1 MGSFLPG
8 DDETHRGGEAAADVQ
23 RGERAG
29 VPDLGLAGLPGH
41 LAGRVVQHPDAGGA
55 DRVPDADQAAARVD
69 RDRAVAFELA
79 VLDRLPALAGFGDAE
94 VVDGHVLRHGEAVV
108 RLDAVEHADVR
119 YLGAPEGVGD
129 DAPDMREDVP
139 LALAAVQLR
148 LERQPGGAMSP
159 AGDPGPGVRARPA
172 RAEPVGNQ
180 QQAGHAVGDLGA
192 VGAAQPPLDDGVV
205 VVILGEAARAE
216 LPFAGL
222 GKRVVF
228 RIAHVELG
236 DGVQV
241 LVFQAVAAVVLVG
254 QLAEHVRP
262 HERGVLALVP
272 DPGGRAEV
280 LGRVFA
286 GYIAL
291 LLDRE
296 YEDAVV
302 AAGLDLGRG
311 RQYGDAAGGAGGFV
325 PRGRLAPQPRLDR
338 GRHRAELPLPGEEL
352 AERVPDVDRFHVFRS
367 YPGIF
372 QRARHGLGH
381 HVGDLQALARVVPR
395 EVTLVAAR
403 DPRVRA
409 AHV

>member
-1 MGSFLPG
+1 MGLFLPG
-8 DDETHRGGEAAADVQ
+8 DDEAHRGGEAAADVQ

-29 VPDLGLAGLPGH
+29 VVYLALAGLAGD

-69 RDRAVAFELA
+69 RDRAVPFELA

-119 YLGAPEGVGD
+119 DLGAPEGVGD
-129 DAPDMREDVP
+129 DAPDVREDIP

-148 LERQPGGAMSP
+148 LERQPGGAVSP
-159 AGDPGPGVRARPA
+159 AGDPGSGSGARPV
-172 RAEPVGNQ
+172 RAEPVGDQ

-205 VVILGEAARAE
+205 VVVLGEAARAE

-222 GKRVVF
+222 GKRIGPGVAYVQ
-228 RIAHVELG
+228 LG

-241 LVFQAVAAVVLVG
+241 LVVEAVAAVVLVG

-262 HERGVLALVP
+262 HERGVLALVS

-280 LGRVFA
+280 LRRVLA
-286 GYIAL
+286 GYVAL

-296 YEDAVV
+296 YEHAVV
-302 AAGLDLGRG
+302 AARS
-311 RQYGDAAGGAGGFV
+311 
-325 PRGRLAPQPRLDR
+325 
-338 GRHRAELPLPGEEL
+338 EE
-352 AERVPDVDRFHVFRS
+352 RR
-367 YPGIF
+367 
-372 QRARHGLGH
+372 
-381 HVGDLQALARVVPR
+381 
-395 EVTLVAAR
+395 
-403 DPRVRA
+403 
-409 AHV
+409 